1 MWESKMELK
10 IHKND
15 KNRTIWQNFEMN
27 INDKNNIEEIIK
39 AL

>member
-1 MWESKMELK
+1 MELK